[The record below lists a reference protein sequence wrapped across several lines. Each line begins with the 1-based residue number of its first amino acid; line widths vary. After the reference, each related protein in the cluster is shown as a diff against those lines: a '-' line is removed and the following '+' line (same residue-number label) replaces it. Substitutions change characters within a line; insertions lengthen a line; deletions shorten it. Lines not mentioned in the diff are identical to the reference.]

1 VVNAVLYASLAALVG
16 VIVVAVGGGGIAPM
30 RQRWERTLAKVEAEA
45 PRAAAEARGTD
56 PVAAVRTE
64 AQPYDG
70 GADTR
75 TLTSP
80 AHGSPDGGAT
90 GYRQQ

>member
-1 VVNAVLYASLAALVG
+1 
-16 VIVVAVGGGGIAPM
+16 M

-56 PVAAVRTE
+56 PVAALRTE
-64 AQPYDG
+64 TQSYAGNG
-70 GADTR
+70 GDTR
-75 TLTSP
+75 TIAAP
-80 AHGSPDGGAT
+80 AQTSPDGGAT